1 MKKEKKN
8 LNDITIIIVTYQSLN
23 KVLKFTKK
31 IPEKIPIIIVDNS
44 KDYVLKKKM
53 SKRNN
58 VQVYL
63 REKNLGYGS
72 SVNYAVK
79 KVKTN
84 YFLAVQCDVEGI
96 NKKSLETFFYYAK
109 LLKDKFSML
118 GPRFI
123 DAPVKGHIQTNKK
136 YDYKKIFCVHGST
149 LFINKKN
156 FKKINGFDENYFLY
170 WEERDLA
177 KKFDK
182 VGLNCFQINKIC
194 VRHKK
199 GESVY
204 TKYNQENIKLNHL
217 YSWHFIWSKYYFFK
231 KNFGQFFSILY
242 FTPIILRVLS
252 RIFITKLFSDNKNK
266 QKYLIRWHGLKTS
279 LLGRKSYIRLD
290 NIKSII

>member
-1 MKKEKKN
+1 MKKKKI
-8 LNDITIIIVTYQSLN
+8 NDITVIIVTYKSQN
-23 KVLKFTKK
+23 KVLNFTKK
-31 IPEKIPIIIVDNS
+31 IPEKFPIIIIDNS

-53 SKRNN
+53 RKRNN
-58 VQVYL
+58 IKVYL
-63 REKNLGYGS
+63 RKKNLGYGS

-96 NKKSLETFFYYAK
+96 NEKSLKTFSYYAK
-109 LLKDKFSML
+109 LLNDRFSMI
-118 GPRFI
+118 GPRFV

-156 FKKINGFDENYFLY
+156 FNKINGFDENYFLY

-182 VGLNCFQINKIC
+182 IGLHCYQINKIF
-194 VRHKK
+194 VKHKK
-199 GESVY
+199 GKSVY
-204 TKYNQENIKLNHL
+204 TKLNQENINLNHL

-231 KNFGQFFSILY
+231 KNFGQFFSALY
-242 FTPIILRVLS
+242 FTPIILRILM
-252 RIFITKLFSDNKNK
+252 RLLITSLFSNTKKK
-266 QKYLIRWHGLKTS
+266 QKYFIRWHGLKTS
-279 LLGRKSYIRLD
+279 IFGGKSYMRLN
-290 NIKSII
+290 NIESII